1 MINIKSLNPITKP
14 AALVAGKGFEYKPN
28 KKVQTIES
36 NNPLPTRLLESYELS
51 NKNIINCAGIRMGR
65 LTVIGR
71 HIDSKGWVCRCDCS
85 TYCVRTQK
93 AVLNKNN
100 TQDRCEECRHL
111 AFLKKD
117 EKHRRTGKDVDIN
130 DY

>member
-1 MINIKSLNPITKP
+1 MINIHNLTPINKI
-14 AALVAGKGFEYKPN
+14 AALVTGKGFEYKSN

-36 NNPLPTRLLESYELS
+36 NNPLPIRPLEPQELS
-51 NKNIINCAGIRMGR
+51 NKNITNCTGIRVGR

-71 HIDSKGWVCRCDCS
+71 YLAAKGWVCRCDCGA
-85 TYCVRTQK
+85 YCVRNQR
-93 AVLNKNN
+93 AILNKNN
-100 TQDRCEECRHL
+100 TQERCEECRHL

-117 EKHRRTGKDVDIN
+117 DKHRRTGKDVDIN